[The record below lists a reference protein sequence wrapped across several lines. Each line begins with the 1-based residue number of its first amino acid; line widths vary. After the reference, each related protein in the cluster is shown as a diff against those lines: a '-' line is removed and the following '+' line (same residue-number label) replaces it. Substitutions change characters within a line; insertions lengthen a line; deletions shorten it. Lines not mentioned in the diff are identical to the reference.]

1 VLAPLAAP
9 VRPLPPPATAL
20 ELIGRDDLEALR
32 DALAEALEPEGDL
45 DPRLAGVVRDTLAT
59 PGSLWR
65 PQLAWAVGRAHGLVP
80 QRALEL
86 ALGVECFHV
95 ASLLFDDL
103 PAMDDS
109 PSRRGRPAAH
119 LVHGEGATILA
130 ALAFVHRGYRWLWAG
145 LGAAS
150 AERRSAASDLVE
162 ECLGLRGILDG
173 QARDLTLTE
182 RRRAPA
188 AEIER
193 AAAGK
198 TVPLLRL
205 ALALPALAAGADAT
219 RIDELGRLAGHW
231 GLAYQILDDLDD
243 LDDLG
248 APRAIGSAD
257 TDAGRGRPNL
267 AGALGARGALLRLRS
282 ELGQARIVV
291 ARIARD
297 LEPLA
302 ALERLD
308 SRFSSMRQSVARRLA
323 RLRCA

>member
-1 VLAPLAAP
+1 MLAPLAAP
-9 VRPLPPPATAL
+9 VRPLPPPSSGL
-20 ELIGRDDLEALR
+20 ELIGPEDLEVLR
-32 DALAEALEPEGDL
+32 RALAEALDPQGDL

-65 PQLAWAVGRAHGLVP
+65 PQLAWAVGRAHGLER
-80 QRALEL
+80 QRAFEL

-173 QARDLTLTE
+173 QARDLTLTDSH
-182 RRRAPA
+182 RASA

-205 ALALPALAAGADAT
+205 ALALPALAAGANAS

-231 GLAYQILDDLDD
+231 GLAYQILDDLE
-243 LDDLG
+243 DLG
-248 APRAIGSAD
+248 APRTLGPVD

-267 AGALGARGALLRLRS
+267 AGSLGAHGALLRLRQ
-282 ELGQARIVV
+282 ELEEARILV
-291 ARIARD
+291 ARIARN
-297 LEPLA
+297 PGRLA
-302 ALERLD
+302 ALEKLD
-308 SRFSSMRQSVARRLA
+308 ARFSSMRRSVARGLSRQ
-323 RLRCA
+323 RCA

>member
-1 VLAPLAAP
+1 MLASLAAP
-9 VRPLPPPATAL
+9 VRPLPPPSTAL
-20 ELIGRDDLEALR
+20 ELIGGDDLEALR

-65 PQLAWAVGRAHGLVP
+65 PQLAWAVGRAHGLER

-95 ASLLFDDL
+95 ASLLLDDL

-150 AERRSAASDLVE
+150 TERRSAASDLVE

-182 RRRAPA
+182 RHRAPA
-188 AEIER
+188 AEVER

-231 GLAYQILDDLDD
+231 GLAYQILDDLEDV
-243 LDDLG
+243 G

-282 ELGQARIVV
+282 ELARARIVV
-291 ARIARD
+291 ARIERD
-297 LEPLA
+297 LGPLA

-308 SRFSSMRQSVARRLA
+308 ARFSSMRQSVARGLA
-323 RLRCA
+323 RPRCA